1 MIPEIPEAVHAG
13 AEDVPWVENIAYP
26 GTMMRLLRADLHE
39 GTYVM
44 AGRLPAG
51 LAVGTHRHAGA
62 VHMFTLS
69 GAWGYR
75 EHGFVNRA
83 GSYLYEPPGSTHVVR
98 ARGQHRSD
106 RDPHDRAR
114 HHRIPR
120 RGRQRRRRLGRRRD
134 AAGLL
139 RELRS
144 GGHSAAFGDPALR
157 TRALRFYSC
166 GTTATGP

>member
-26 GTMMRLLRADLHE
+26 GTMMRLLRADLRE

-51 LAVGTHRHAGA
+51 LAVGTHRHIGA

-83 GSYLYEPPGSTHVVR
+83 GSYLYEPPGSTHTLFVPADNTEVTETLTIVHGITEYLD
-98 ARGQHRSD
+98 ADGNVLAVSDAAATLRGYYASCE
-106 RDPHDRAR
+106 AAG
-114 HHRIPR
+114 IPR
-120 RGRQRRRRLGRRRD
+120 PSGI
-134 AAGLL
+134 LL
-139 RELRS
+139 
-144 GGHSAAFGDPALR
+144 
-157 TRALRFYSC
+157 
-166 GTTATGP
+166 